1 LRSLRLTD
9 RCDER
14 FFAFWSAEKIFEK
27 GRENRKKIRQ
37 RESEK
42 AMSLP

>member
-1 LRSLRLTD
+1 MGAFLL
-9 RCDER
+9 
-14 FFAFWSAEKIFEK
+14 FAAQKNIFEK